1 LKILNTRNLV
11 LCFLFAAAVG
21 RATPTGVPPKF
32 EEVYQLLRSNL
43 DGVSQADLDRAAVK
57 GLIDQ
62 FPGQVLWASAAGTN
76 AAITPTL
83 GAPLEKVSLYDDA
96 YAYFRITRVEGNL
109 AEKLRTAWQDLAR
122 TNKSKIKGLILDL
135 RFAAGTDYRA
145 AATAADCFLNSE
157 QLLLDWGTGSAR
169 ATLKSNA
176 ITVPVAVLVNS
187 ETSAAA
193 EALAAALR
201 ECSIGLILGATTAGQ
216 ANIFK
221 DFSLAD
227 GQKLRVAIA
236 QIKLGDG
243 TTLAHGLK
251 PDIAIDTT
259 LADDRA
265 YLDDPYKILHPPPP
279 STNHAGTNA
288 SLAGTEQPNHRPTN
302 EAELVRERRAGEPL
316 DEGPLELDDQTLGPD
331 EPPRPALAD
340 TALARALD
348 LLKGMAV
355 LQQSRPG

>member
-1 LKILNTRNLV
+1 MKILNTRNLV

-43 DGVSQADLDRAAVK
+43 DGVSQADLDRAAV
-57 GLIDQ
+57 
-62 FPGQVLWASAAGTN
+62 
-76 AAITPTL
+76 
-83 GAPLEKVSLYDDA
+83 
-96 YAYFRITRVEGNL
+96 
-109 AEKLRTAWQDLAR
+109 

-201 ECSIGLILGATTAGQ
+201 ECSIGLILGATTAG
-216 ANIFK
+216 
-221 DFSLAD
+221 
-227 GQKLRVAIA
+227 
-236 QIKLGDG
+236 
-243 TTLAHGLK
+243 
-251 PDIAIDTT
+251 PC
-259 LADDRA
+259 
-265 YLDDPYKILHPPPP
+265 
-279 STNHAGTNA
+279 
-288 SLAGTEQPNHRPTN
+288 
-302 EAELVRERRAGEPL
+302 
-316 DEGPLELDDQTLGPD
+316 
-331 EPPRPALAD
+331 PRPK
-340 TALARALD
+340 ARHRNRYNF
-348 LLKGMAV
+348 G
-355 LQQSRPG
+355 RR